1 MKHFHSLRIHLE
13 QRIEDEEQSDSL
25 VKDLQEHIQKAYAE
39 EIQDKD
45 VLRGSYITRILRLRK
60 VNTLHMFLPENQQF
74 KKRDKVPSVR

>member
-1 MKHFHSLRIHLE
+1 MKAKIAACHLLRIHLE

-25 VKDLQEHIQKAYAE
+25 VKELQEHIQEAYAE

-60 VNTLHMFLPENQQF
+60 VNTFPLLYQS
-74 KKRDKVPSVR
+74 KII